1 MSDTLV
7 EIRCP
12 RCKNTWH
19 VDVATL
25 GKPDQVIYRDPQ
37 RRVRVET
44 YRVRCPQCS
53 TYPIVD
59 IEVEEADD
67 G

>member
-1 MSDTLV
+1 MPDTLV

-12 RCKNTWH
+12 RCEHTWY

-25 GKPDQVIYRDPQ
+25 GQPNQVIYKDPQ

-44 YRVRCPQCS
+44 YRLRCPQCG
-53 TYPIVD
+53 TYAIVD
-59 IEVEEADD
+59 VEVEEEA
-67 G
+67 